1 MRAMGRLQGRF
12 AVGGSLVAV
21 TIACGL
27 ALWQPVASGAS
38 SCSGRPQLACSVKA
52 ALYND
57 SVNWGLE
64 GFAGVDLFEA
74 RRPLHLNNPALAQF
88 WRFEAATGITRYMF
102 ELAAGSQGNDLS
114 FETVPQAAQLQAPVI
129 KPSGIVG
136 RRLAAALSALLG
148 PEEQEIVNLIA
159 MDTALNR
166 ATGATISSRQDWA
179 NYQVYVASKFASK
192 IAGAMNRLVSR
203 QRAVTKALL
212 RAGWHFGVGEAD
224 QRAAQRYVRR
234 HGWPSAINKDMLA
247 LGMNS
252 VTLSLAKNAFLH
264 VSAGSTT
271 FMLSTYLSSASV
283 ISEEK
288 SCARALLQFA
298 HQTPAVPLPS

>member
-1 MRAMGRLQGRF
+1 M
-12 AVGGSLVAV
+12 
-21 TIACGL
+21 
-27 ALWQPVASGAS
+27 
-38 SCSGRPQLACSVKA
+38 
-52 ALYND
+52 
-57 SVNWGLE
+57 
-64 GFAGVDLFEA
+64 
-74 RRPLHLNNPALAQF
+74 
-88 WRFEAATGITRYMF
+88 
-102 ELAAGSQGNDLS
+102 
-114 FETVPQAAQLQAPVI
+114 
-129 KPSGIVG
+129 
-136 RRLAAALSALLG
+136 
-148 PEEQEIVNLIA
+148 NLIA

-192 IAGAMNRLVSR
+192 IAGTNRLVSR

-271 FMLSTYLSSASV
+271 SCFPP
-283 ISEEK
+283 IQFGERDQRREELRAGVAAVRP
-288 SCARALLQFA
+288 SDARR
-298 HQTPAVPLPS
+298 PAPELGRW

>member
-1 MRAMGRLQGRF
+1 MRAMGRPWGRF
-12 AVGGSLVAV
+12 AARGSLVAV
-21 TIACGL
+21 TVVCGL
-27 ALWQPVASGAS
+27 ALRHSFASAAS
-38 SCSGRPQLACSVKA
+38 TCSGRPQLTCSERA

-74 RRPLHLNNPALAQF
+74 PRTLHLNNPALAGF

-114 FETVPQAAQLQAPVI
+114 FETIAQAAQLPAPVI

-148 PEEQEIVNLIA
+148 TEEQEIVNLIA
-159 MDTALNR
+159 MDTSLNR

-179 NYQVYVASKFASK
+179 KYQVHVAAQFASK
-192 IAGAMNRLVSR
+192 VAGAMNRLVSR
-203 QRAVTKALL
+203 QRAVSKALL
-212 RAGWHFGVGEAD
+212 HAGLHFGVGEAD

-234 HGWPSAINKDMLA
+234 HGWPSAINRQMVA

-252 VTLSLAKNAFLH
+252 VTLSLAKNAFLR
-264 VSAGSTT
+264 VNAGSTT
-271 FMLSTYLSSASV
+271 FSLSSYLSSASV